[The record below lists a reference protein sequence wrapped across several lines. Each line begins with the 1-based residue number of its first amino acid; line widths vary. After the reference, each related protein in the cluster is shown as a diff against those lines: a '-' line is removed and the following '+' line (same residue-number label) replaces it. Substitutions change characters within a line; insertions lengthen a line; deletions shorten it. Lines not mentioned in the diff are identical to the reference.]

1 MKHFAKCK
9 SLIKKC
15 SGSTCGS
22 SSADAEKWRA
32 GWFEGRS
39 ELVVSA
45 RRRGFAAAQWREKK
59 KLQSKG
65 HILKQTICSGLITM
79 TSWWWSQSMKDRK
92 WKWNKNFDYDRHLC
106 LLTQSVHETRV
117 IASVRGQNELLTA
130 VVSLTQ
136 GLSVPFV
143 TSQILPK
150 VSKYFSHLG
159 GVHAQAGVLT

>member
-1 MKHFAKCK
+1 MLRNEERDGLRDGVNLWSQLDAVVLLQH
-9 SLIKKC
+9 
-15 SGSTCGS
+15 SG
-22 SSADAEKWRA
+22 E
-32 GWFEGRS
+32 
-39 ELVVSA
+39 
-45 RRRGFAAAQWREKK
+45 REKK

-136 GLSVPFV
+136 GFV
-143 TSQILPK
+143 TSQILLK
-150 VSKYFSHLG
+150 VSKYFFASRGRPRTGWGPYITL
-159 GVHAQAGVLT
+159 